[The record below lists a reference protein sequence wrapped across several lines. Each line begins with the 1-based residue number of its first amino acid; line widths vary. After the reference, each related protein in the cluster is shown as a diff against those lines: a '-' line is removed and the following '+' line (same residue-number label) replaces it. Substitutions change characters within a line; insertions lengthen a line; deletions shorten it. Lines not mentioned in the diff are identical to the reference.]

1 MSLPIHS
8 ITFKLG
14 ALVLAAAIAGCASTG
29 DSDSASKGSG
39 ILGTLSS
46 LGGAGSS
53 STANQVGAAADVF
66 KAVTVSDAD
75 VKSASLQMRAT
86 EDKKLHVATGKNKYA
101 QRLARLTHNYIHEDG
116 MTLNFKVYIT
126 KEINA
131 NATPDGSIRV
141 YSGLMNIMNDQ
152 ELLGV
157 IGHEIG
163 HVKLGHAMSAMR
175 TAYMAS
181 AGRKAAASTSGV
193 GGVLAAS
200 QLGALGEAFVDSQFS
215 QSQETAADD
224 YGLAFLKKHGYDG
237 KAMESALR
245 KLAALDN
252 GKKSSALAGMLS
264 SHPDPGKRADRIHEE
279 LAAK

>member
-1 MSLPIHS
+1 MSCSKHS
-8 ITFKLG
+8 ITFNLGVLALAAAMAGCSATGGSGSGAASSGSADSGVLG
-14 ALVLAAAIAGCASTG
+14 ALST
-29 DSDSASKGSG
+29 
-39 ILGTLSS
+39 
-46 LGGAGSS
+46 LGG
-53 STANQVGAAADVF
+53 NKVGAGVDVF
-66 KAVTVSDAD
+66 KAVTVSDED
-75 VKSASLQMRAT
+75 VKSSALQMRAA
-86 EDKKLHVATGKNKYA
+86 EDKKLNVASGNNKYA
-101 QRLARLTHNYIHEDG
+101 QRLAKLTGPYLHEDG

-126 KEINA
+126 RQVNA

-141 YSGLMNIMNDQ
+141 YSGLMDMMNDQ
-152 ELLGV
+152 EMLGV
-157 IGHEIG
+157 LGHEIG

-181 AGRKAAASTSGV
+181 AGRKAAASTSSV

-200 QLGALGEAFVDSQFS
+200 QLGALGEEFVNSQFS

-245 KLAALDN
+245 KLAALDS
-252 GKKSSALAGMLS
+252 GKKSALDGMLS
-264 SHPDPGKRADRIHEE
+264 THPDPGKRADRIHQE